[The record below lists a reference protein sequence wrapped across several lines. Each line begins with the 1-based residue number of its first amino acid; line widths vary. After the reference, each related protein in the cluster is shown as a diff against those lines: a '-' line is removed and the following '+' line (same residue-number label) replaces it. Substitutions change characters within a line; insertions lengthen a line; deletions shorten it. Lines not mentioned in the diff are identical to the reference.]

1 MQIKIKFSML
11 ESHLELLDEEKRR
24 LHALRDSLQDAQS
37 RGMILNLQAYQRC
50 MQQLDKLELSIRFRR
65 EWLETVLEEF
75 RMVKRRNQALIEEAD
90 NQVQH
95 LL

>member
-24 LHALRDSLQDAQS
+24 LHALRDSLQNAES
-37 RGMILNLQAYQRC
+37 RGMILDLQAFQRC
-50 MQQLDKLELSIRFRR
+50 MQQLDQLEQSIRFRR

-75 RMVKRRNQALIEEAD
+75 RMVKRRNQALIEEAE

>member
-1 MQIKIKFSML
+1 MQIKINFSML

-24 LHALRDSLQDAQS
+24 LHALRDSLQNAES
-37 RGMILNLQAYQRC
+37 RGMILDLQAFQRC
-50 MQQLDKLELSIRFRR
+50 MQQLDQLEQSIRFRR

-75 RMVKRRNQALIEEAD
+75 RMVKRRNQALIEEAE

>member
-1 MQIKIKFSML
+1 MQIEISFSGL

-24 LHALRDSLQDAQS
+24 LHALRDSLQNAES
-37 RGMILNLQAYQRC
+37 RGMILDLQAFQRC
-50 MQQLDKLELSIRFRR
+50 MQQLDQLEQSIRFRR

-75 RMVKRRNQALIEEAD
+75 WTVKRRNQALIEEAE

>member
-1 MQIKIKFSML
+1 MQIKINFSML

-37 RGMILNLQAYQRC
+37 RGMILDLQAFQRC
-50 MQQLDKLELSIRFRR
+50 MQQLDQLEQSIRFRR

>member
-1 MQIKIKFSML
+1 MQIEISFSGL

-37 RGMILNLQAYQRC
+37 RGMILDLQACQRC
-50 MQQLDKLELSIRFRR
+50 MQQLDQLEQSIRFRR

-75 RMVKRRNQALIEEAD
+75 RLVKRRNQALIEEAD

>member
-37 RGMILNLQAYQRC
+37 MGMILDLQAYQRC

-75 RMVKRRNQALIEEAD
+75 RMVKRRNQALIEEAE

>member
-1 MQIKIKFSML
+1 MQIEISFSGL

-24 LHALRDSLQDAQS
+24 LHALRDSLQNAES
-37 RGMILNLQAYQRC
+37 RGMILDLQAFQRC
-50 MQQLDKLELSIRFRR
+50 MQQLDQLEQSIRFRR

-75 RMVKRRNQALIEEAD
+75 RMVKRRNQALIEEAEH
-90 NQVQH
+90 QIHH

>member
-1 MQIKIKFSML
+1 MQIEISFSWL

-37 RGMILNLQAYQRC
+37 RGMILDLQAFQRC
-50 MQQLDKLELSIRFRR
+50 MQQLDQLEQSIRFRR

-75 RMVKRRNQALIEEAD
+75 RMVKRRNQALIEEAE

>member
-1 MQIKIKFSML
+1 MQIEISFSWL

-37 RGMILNLQAYQRC
+37 RGMILDLQAFQRC
-50 MQQLDKLELSIRFRR
+50 MQQLDQLEQSIRFRR

>member
-1 MQIKIKFSML
+1 MQIEISFSGL

-24 LHALRDSLQDAQS
+24 LNALRDSLQNAES
-37 RGMILNLQAYQRC
+37 RGMILDLQAFQRC
-50 MQQLDKLELSIRFRR
+50 MQQLDQLEQSIRFRR

-75 RMVKRRNQALIEEAD
+75 RMVKRRNQALIEEAE

>member
-1 MQIKIKFSML
+1 MQIEISFSGL

-24 LHALRDSLQDAQS
+24 LHALRDSLQDAES
-37 RGMILNLQAYQRC
+37 RGMILDLQAFQRC
-50 MQQLDKLELSIRFRR
+50 MQQLDQLEQSIRFRR

>member
-1 MQIKIKFSML
+1 MQIEISFSGL
-11 ESHLELLDEEKRR
+11 ESHLELLDEEKRK
-24 LHALRDSLQDAQS
+24 LHALRDSLQDAER

-50 MQQLDKLELSIRFRR
+50 MQQLDQLEQSIRFKR

-75 RMVKRRNQALIEEAD
+75 RLVKRRNQALIEEAD

>member
-1 MQIKIKFSML
+1 MQIEISFSGL

-50 MQQLDKLELSIRFRR
+50 MQQLDQLEQSIRFRR

>member
-1 MQIKIKFSML
+1 MQIEISFSGL

-24 LHALRDSLQDAQS
+24 LHALRDSLQDAES
-37 RGMILNLQAYQRC
+37 RGMILDLQAFQRC
-50 MQQLDKLELSIRFRR
+50 MQQLDQLEQSIRFRR

-75 RMVKRRNQALIEEAD
+75 RMVKRRNQALIEEAE

>member
-1 MQIKIKFSML
+1 MQIEISFSGL

-24 LHALRDSLQDAQS
+24 LHALRDSLQNAES
-37 RGMILNLQAYQRC
+37 RGMILDLQAFQRC
-50 MQQLDKLELSIRFRR
+50 MQQLDQLEQSIRFRR

>member
-1 MQIKIKFSML
+1 MQIEISFSGL

-37 RGMILNLQAYQRC
+37 RGMILDLQAFQRC
-50 MQQLDKLELSIRFRR
+50 MQQLDQLEQSIRFRR

>member
-1 MQIKIKFSML
+1 MQIEISFSGL

-37 RGMILNLQAYQRC
+37 RGMILDLQAFQRC
-50 MQQLDKLELSIRFRR
+50 MQQLDQLEQSIRFRR

-75 RMVKRRNQALIEEAD
+75 RMVKRRNQALIEEAE

>member
-1 MQIKIKFSML
+1 MQIEISFSGL

-24 LHALRDSLQDAQS
+24 LHALRDSLQNAES
-37 RGMILNLQAYQRC
+37 RGMILDLQAFQRC
-50 MQQLDKLELSIRFRR
+50 MQQLDQLEQSIRFRR

-75 RMVKRRNQALIEEAD
+75 RMVKRRNQALIEEAE

>member
-1 MQIKIKFSML
+1 MQIKINFSML

-24 LHALRDSLQDAQS
+24 LHALRDSLQNAES
-37 RGMILNLQAYQRC
+37 RGMILDLQAFQRC
-50 MQQLDKLELSIRFRR
+50 MQQLDQLEQSIRFRR